1 MRRTIAGVGRTLVT
15 LGLLILLFVA
25 YQLWGTGIFTARAQE
40 RLKNEFNSEQLK
52 YNPVV
57 GPTTTTRPGKG
68 PKGTTPTTRV
78 IIPPP
83 AILAAPAEGQVEGH
97 IVIPKIGV
105 DWYFVEG
112 VQLEDIAKGPGH
124 YPLTPLPGQLGNSA
138 IAGHRTTHGAPFFRV
153 NELVPGDKILI
164 TTHKGLFT
172 YAVTGQQVVQPTD
185 FSVVQT
191 TDPTV
196 ATLTLTS
203 CNPRYS
209 AAQRIVIHAKLV
221 PNESAKP
228 TKAAPPPPL
237 KKLKNG
243 KTETLDQSLA
253 GDLQGHTRPVTPTVL
268 FGIVWAVIALAWW
281 WLFRRWRHPV
291 SWIVGL
297 LPFMLALFV
306 FYYYLER
313 ALPPG
318 I

>member
-1 MRRTIAGVGRTLVT
+1 LVT

-40 RLKNEFNSEQLK
+40 RLKKEFNSEQLK
-52 YNPVV
+52 DNPVV
-57 GPTTTTRPGKG
+57 GPTTTTAKGKT
-68 PKGTTPTTRV
+68 PKTTPR
-78 IIPPP
+78 IYLPAP
-83 AILAAPAEGQVEGH
+83 AILAAPQEGQVEGH
-97 IVIPKIGV
+97 IVIPKINV

-138 IAGHRTTHGAPFFRV
+138 IAGHRTTHGAPFYRV
-153 NELVPGDKILI
+153 NELAPGDKILI

-172 YAVTGQQVVQPTD
+172 YAVTGQQIVQPTD

-191 TDPTV
+191 TDPNV
-196 ATLTLTS
+196 AELTLTS
-203 CNPRYS
+203 CNPRFS
-209 AAQRIVIHAKLV
+209 AAQRIVIHATLV

-228 TKAAPPPPL
+228 TKPAPVKL
-237 KKLKNG
+237 TKKKGKNG
-243 KTETLDQSLA
+243 KPETLAQSLA
-253 GDLQGHTRPVTPTVL
+253 SDLEGHTRPVTPTVL
-268 FGIVWAVIALAWW
+268 WGIVWALIALGWW
-281 WLFRRWRHPV
+281 WLFRRWRHPA
-291 SWIVGL
+291 SWLAGVM
-297 LPFMLALFV
+297 PFLLALFV